1 MPSTSPEIKYTASPA
16 QKLFRVSISEPTP
29 HHDSHTHTHT
39 YTYTH
44 PHTHPHPH
52 THTHPMQHQHAQPRR
67 NSAGDAVPEISQN
80 WFKTRKAS
88 ASPEIKSSGHGHS
101 DAEASKMRAKSVD
114 AGQRWEVDHGR
125 GYGEWKKSGGFWG
138 KVAGAGSGGGVIN

>member
-1 MPSTSPEIKYTASPA
+1 MPSTFPEIKYTASPA

-29 HHDSHTHTHT
+29 HHGSHT
-39 YTYTH
+39 YTYTY
-44 PHTHPHPH
+44 PHP
-52 THTHPMQHQHAQPRR
+52 TQHQHAQPRR

-80 WFKTRKAS
+80 WFKARKAS

-114 AGQRWEVDHGR
+114 AGRRWEVDHGR
-125 GYGEWKKSGGFWG
+125 GYGERKKSSGFWG
-138 KVAGAGSGGGVIN
+138 KVTGPGSGGRVIN